1 MNNTLTQQARSY
13 TISCQTSDLK
23 DALKFL
29 KRAVPKNS
37 MAKLYSCEMTIKTN
51 VVFFVAI
58 GVTRVLYCN
67 ATGPAKVTMPFLYL
81 YDIVRRIRTFSTE
94 IAIGD
99 GVITIGKVTA
109 NARTFFFQDD
119 TILRSIN
126 MPINYSV
133 DDILRLPGQYT
144 PEELEFNKMN
154 DLIQRTKEDMA
165 KEIRQISGILRKYG
179 FTHAE
184 IENLVHEKILN
195 KQLNSTYNE

>member
-1 MNNTLTQQARSY
+1 MNEMMTQQARSY
-13 TISCQTSDLK
+13 TISCATSDLK
-23 DALKFL
+23 EAFKFL

-37 MAKLYSCEMTIKTN
+37 IRKLYSCEMTIKTN

-67 ATGPAKVTMPFLYL
+67 ASGPTKVTMPFLYL
-81 YDIVRRIRTFSTE
+81 YDIIKRIRTFNTE

-99 GVITIGKVTA
+99 GEISIGKVTVS
-109 NARTFFFQDD
+109 ARTFFFQDD

-126 MPINYSV
+126 LPINYSV

-154 DLIQRTKEDMA
+154 DLIKRTNNDMA
-165 KEIRQISGILRKYG
+165 KEIRQVTDILRKYG
-179 FTHAE
+179 FTHTE
-184 IENLVHEKILN
+184 IENLVHEKIFN
-195 KQLNSTYNE
+195 KQLNSSYEK